1 MPFVLQAALSALAP
15 TLKNRIL
22 LENYYLPGYEEAVV
36 GQQPWQMEGP
46 SPVEPRGIQRHFERS
61 GDVRGLH
68 RGA

>member
-36 GQQPWQMEGP
+36 GQQPWQM
-46 SPVEPRGIQRHFERS
+46 
-61 GDVRGLH
+61 
-68 RGA
+68 